1 MEGLP
6 AGGRKRNRII
16 GEIMNE
22 TQRQILSDRLN
33 EIAFQIENLQ
43 NSISQREGELE
54 RKRSR
59 LAELLKEQS
68 ELSEGI
74 DW

>member
-1 MEGLP
+1 
-6 AGGRKRNRII
+6 
-16 GEIMNE
+16 MNE